1 VGRVDEDVEAF
12 FCKGTRKTLG
22 PSKAAAA
29 DAPWESRGL
38 GSLARE
44 RDGHVVAFIAMQ
56 RASESSRLAA
66 AAKNEKLQDCHAAI
80 EVAL

>member
-1 VGRVDEDVEAF
+1 MRRVDEDVETF
-12 FCKGTRKTLG
+12 FGKGTRKSLRS
-22 PSKAAAA
+22 SKAAAA
-29 DAPWESRGL
+29 DGPWETRGL
-38 GSLARE
+38 GGPARE

-56 RASESSRLAA
+56 RASESSGLAA